1 MTRPPR
7 VLVLGAGMAGLVAAY
22 ELVKRGCEPVIV
34 EARRRVGGRVHTLRD
49 LAPGLYAEAGAMRI
63 PRVHSQTLGYCQ
75 EFGLR
80 LRPCVSGDPRA
91 LVHVRGHRL
100 AAADADRALPPGL
113 FPLAHHERGRS
124 NDELWDETTE
134 EVRDRLA
141 EIGYGAFEEM
151 AQKYDSYS
159 IRGFLKAEGWSEAAI
174 ERYGV
179 LTVAES
185 TLNTGVLQELRE
197 VVGGAYQDTQEVV
210 GGMDQLPSAFYQRLK
225 QHIWLGTE
233 VLAITQDSDSVTVH
247 ARTGA
252 DRRSFQADYAICT
265 LPFSVMRHIDTE
277 PAFSPGKQKAIRQL
291 HYDAA
296 TKVFLQVRRPF
307 WQETDGILGGTTVT
321 DLPVRRVVYP
331 SGPLDADQRAV
342 LLASYTW
349 GQDALRWSA
358 LDPDQRIEHALRD
371 VARIHPQ
378 AVPEFESGVS
388 YSWYQD
394 PYAMGAY
401 ALFEPD
407 QQTSLGPDIR
417 RAEGRVHFAGEHCS
431 QWPAWVEGAVQTGFS
446 AASRMAD
453 EISTA
458 RGMAW
463 ACE

>member
-1 MTRPPR
+1 MTRPPQ
-7 VLVLGAGMAGLVAAY
+7 VLVLGAGMAGLVAAH
-22 ELVKRGCEPVIV
+22 ELLKRGCQPIV
-34 EARRRVGGRVHTLRD
+34 LEARRRVGGRVHTLRD

-63 PRVHSQTLGYCQ
+63 PAAHTQTLGYCR
-75 EFGLR
+75 EFGLP

-100 AAADADRALPPGL
+100 PARDAGHALPSYL

-141 EIGYGAFEEM
+141 EIGIGAFDEI
-151 AQKYDSYS
+151 AHKYDSYS

-185 TLNTGVLQELRE
+185 TINTGVLQELRE
-197 VVGGAYQDTQEVV
+197 VVGGAYRDTQEVA
-210 GGMDQLPSAFYQRLK
+210 GGMDQLPAAFYQGLK

-233 VLAITQDSDSVTVH
+233 VLAISQDADSVTVH
-247 ARTGA
+247 ARTGS
-252 DRRSFQADYAICT
+252 DPRVFRGDFAICT
-265 LPFSVMRHIDTE
+265 LPFSVMRHIDTD
-277 PAFSPGKQKAIRQL
+277 PAFSAGKQKAIRQL

-296 TKVFLQVRRPF
+296 TKIFLQVRRPF
-307 WQETDGILGGTTVT
+307 WQDSDGILGGTTVT
-321 DLPVRRVVYP
+321 DLPVRRIVYP
-331 SGPLDADQRAV
+331 SGPLDPGQRAM

-358 LDPDQRIEHALRD
+358 LDPAERVERALRD
-371 VARIHPQ
+371 VTRIHPEAAQ
-378 AVPEFESGVS
+378 EFESGVS

-394 PYAMGAY
+394 PYSMGAY

-417 RAEGRVHFAGEHCS
+417 RPEGRVHFAGEHCS

-446 AASRMAD
+446 AAGLVAD
-453 EISTA
+453 KA
-458 RGMAW
+458 RETAW
-463 ACE
+463 ARE